1 MNSKILVSLLILSL
15 LLMPIASSYAMSSE
29 HMSMKDKSSV
39 KKNIPVDPS
48 IEKMRHMG
56 QTKIENPYFFQID
69 DTTVKIKRGT
79 VTISGH
85 GVYNPD
91 QDVISAWGTYSI
103 SMGSR
108 ELAGSWTAANLVSG
122 KGNPYGG
129 DSDAFHVHFIGK
141 TASLKDPKYT
151 GNNAKRESVMRGSHQ
166 IWISANTEE
175 GKLCVYGSYVG
186 TPSPRNACVETDT
199 ISITK

>member
-1 MNSKILVSLLILSL
+1 MNSKILASLLMLPL

-29 HMSMKDKSSV
+29 YMPMKDKSSI
-39 KKNIPVDPS
+39 KKNIPMGS
-48 IEKMRHMG
+48 SMEKIRHMG

-91 QDVISAWGTYSI
+91 QDVISAWGKYSI
-103 SMGSR
+103 SIGSR

-122 KGNPYGG
+122 KGNPYGV
-129 DSDAFHVHFIGK
+129 DSDESHVHFIGK
-141 TASLKDPKYT
+141 TLSLKDPKYT

-166 IWISANTEE
+166 IWISANAEE

-186 TPSPRNACVETDT
+186 APSPRNSCVETDT

>member
-1 MNSKILVSLLILSL
+1 MNSKILVLVTILPL
-15 LLMPIASSYAMSSE
+15 LLMPVASSYAISSE
-29 HMSMKDKSSV
+29 HMSMKDQSSV

-48 IEKMRHMG
+48 IEKMKHMG
-56 QTKIENPYFFQID
+56 QIKISNPYFFQID
-69 DTTVKIKRGT
+69 DTTIQTKRGS

-91 QDVISAWGTYSI
+91 QDVISAWGTYSV

-108 ELAGSWTAANLVSG
+108 ELTGSWTAVDLVSG
-122 KGNPYGG
+122 KGNPYSGN
-129 DSDAFHVHFIGK
+129 SDASNVHFVSK
-141 TASLKDPKYT
+141 TLSLKDPKFT

-166 IWISANTEE
+166 IWISANAEE

-186 TPSPRNACVETDT
+186 APSPRNACMETDT

>member
-1 MNSKILVSLLILSL
+1 MNSKILVLLSVFPL
-15 LLMPIASSYAMSSE
+15 LLTPVVSSYAMSSE
-29 HMSMKDKSSV
+29 HMSMKVQSTM
-39 KKNIPVDPS
+39 KKNIPVEPS
-48 IEKMRHMG
+48 IEKMRHVG
-56 QTKIENPYFFQID
+56 QTKISDPYFFQID
-69 DTTVKIKRGT
+69 DTTIQTKRGT
-79 VTISGH
+79 ITISGH
-85 GVYNPD
+85 GEYNTN

-108 ELAGSWTAANLVSG
+108 ELTGAWKAIDLVSG

-129 DSDAFHVHFIGK
+129 DSDASHVHFVSK
-141 TASLKDPKYT
+141 TSSLKDPKYT

-166 IWISANTEE
+166 IWIYADAE

-186 TPSPRNACVETDT
+186 TNPRNLCVVTDT

>member
-29 HMSMKDKSSV
+29 QMSMKDKSSV

-48 IEKMRHMG
+48 IEKIRHMG
-56 QTKIENPYFFQID
+56 QTKIANPYFFQID

-91 QDVISAWGTYSI
+91 QDVISAWGTYFLSF
-103 SMGSR
+103 GRR
-108 ELAGSWTAANLVSG
+108 EFLGRCIDAILVRA

-129 DSDAFHVHFIGK
+129 D
-141 TASLKDPKYT
+141 
-151 GNNAKRESVMRGSHQ
+151 
-166 IWISANTEE
+166 
-175 GKLCVYGSYVG
+175 
-186 TPSPRNACVETDT
+186 
-199 ISITK
+199 